1 MSIIFFLSVSLSSC
15 RFKQSFMKKGNVA
28 VYLFL
33 SCHHGRQAHCCP
45 YLEIFFLADPSTLV
59 WKSYIHSHVTSRDPG
74 CSPLWGSSFCGLAPP
89 FLCLSTGTCQ
99 VLRSLPSHPNVRMT
113 STMDCPW
120 HLTEKNIQL
129 LSPGG
134 LIASEPSLPGG
145 SPWTHVSLNGR
156 KGHITLKM
164 KISTTKSWPAQG
176 RR

>member
-1 MSIIFFLSVSLSSC
+1 MSLFICFYPAIFVVKLTVVHIP
-15 RFKQSFMKKGNVA
+15 RD
-28 VYLFL
+28 Y
-33 SCHHGRQAHCCP
+33 
-45 YLEIFFLADPSTLV
+45 FLADPSTLV
-59 WKSYIHSHVTSRDPG
+59 WKNYIRSQVTSRDPG
-74 CSPLWGSSFCGLAPP
+74 CHLSGGGLAPLP
-89 FLCLSTGTCQ
+89 LCLSTSTH
-99 VLRSLPSHPNVRMT
+99 VLCSLPSHPNVRMT
-113 STMDCPW
+113 LTIDCPW
-120 HLTEKNIQL
+120 HLTEKDTLL